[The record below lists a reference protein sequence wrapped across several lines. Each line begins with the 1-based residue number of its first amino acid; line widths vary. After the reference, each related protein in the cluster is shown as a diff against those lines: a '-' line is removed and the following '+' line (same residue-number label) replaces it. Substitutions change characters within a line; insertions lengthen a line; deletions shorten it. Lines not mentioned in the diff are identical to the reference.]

1 MEFNKNRGVNKLRK
15 LANRTKDIFHR
26 LLIEARR
33 ILSLVLLPWVG
44 VFLICFSVSWYSL
57 LVVELDVLL
66 APVLKLWL
74 FLKPLLV
81 NTIPA
86 VLLWLWVNTAGKLA
100 GWLGEFIA
108 LIGTVLGGWKA
119 WSVKKLARHTG
130 RFLLSLSARFVALSV
145 LLNMLFG
152 HERRGVKSLPQF
164 AMYKLRSTWVGRVF
178 RLWTHGSERT
188 KRLALGVLLCLI
200 LVVAGQ
206 AMLGVSVLL
215 FDLAWEFILL
225 LWRLVLHLWRVFSPF
240 LLKLVPN
247 FIGNFI
253 TGKLL
258 PFFAD
263 LVPVIKDDHRVMYLR
278 FDFRRYRRG
287 FKAWLYLNS
296 RARRSHLRKR
306 ITPFIGNN
314 LRAKKSALLHAAVKM
329 RKHERNDE
337 EKI

>member
-1 MEFNKNRGVNKLRK
+1 M
-15 LANRTKDIFHR
+15 I
-26 LLIEARR
+26 
-33 ILSLVLLPWVG
+33 LLPWVS
-44 VFLICFSVSWYSL
+44 VFLICLSVSWYSL
-57 LVVELDVLL
+57 LVLELDVLL
-66 APVLKLWL
+66 APVLKLWFL
-74 FLKPLLV
+74 LKPLFY

-86 VLLWLWVNTAGKLA
+86 VFLWLWVNTAGKLV
-100 GWLGEFIA
+100 GWLGEFIV
-108 LIGTVLGGWKA
+108 LVGTVLGGWKA

-152 HERRGVKSLPQF
+152 HERRGVKSLPRF
-164 AMYKLRSTWVGRVF
+164 AMYKLRATWVGRIM
-178 RLWTHGSERT
+178 RLWTHGSERQ
-188 KRLALGVLLCLI
+188 KRLALGLLLCLI

-206 AMLGVSVLL
+206 AMLGISVLL
-215 FDLAWEFILL
+215 FDLVWELVLL
-225 LWRLVLHLWRVFSPF
+225 VWRLVLHLWRLFSPF

-247 FIGNFI
+247 FIGNFV

-278 FDFRRYRRG
+278 LNFRRHRRG

-296 RARRSHLRKR
+296 RARRSHLRNR
-306 ITPFIGNN
+306 ITPLIGAN

-329 RKHERNDE
+329 RKHDQTDE
-337 EKI
+337 EKV